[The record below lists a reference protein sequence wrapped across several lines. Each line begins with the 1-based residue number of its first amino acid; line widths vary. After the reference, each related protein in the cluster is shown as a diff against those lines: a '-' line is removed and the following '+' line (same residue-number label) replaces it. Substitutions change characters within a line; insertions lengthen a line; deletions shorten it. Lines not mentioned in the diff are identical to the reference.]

1 MYPLLV
7 LELNGINIISEGE
20 RHGKPSNL
28 FWPWMAANVSFLAIS
43 YGSFVLNF
51 KISFWQIVLA
61 TIFGTIFSFLIVGI
75 SSLAG
80 KKSNAPTMTL
90 SRATFGVNGNK
101 LPGILTYLLLVGWE
115 TVLVALATLACRTI
129 FERIG
134 NLSPNIASVVGFTV
148 AALLTIT
155 SAVIGYQII
164 LKVQKW
170 LTIFSLIL
178 TVGYFALTFEQI
190 DFSKISTFP
199 NGNLSGFVGVL
210 IFTFTG
216 IGLGWVNCAA
226 DYSRYISKSVSNKSV
241 IGWTVFSASTVPIF
255 MVIYGSLL
263 AMSDSKLSEQ
273 IAIDPIGALT
283 SILPTW
289 YLIPFA
295 VVAVLGLV
303 GGAIL
308 DLYSSG
314 ITMVSLGVPLKR
326 YQAAFIDGLIMTFG
340 TIYFVWF
347 ADDFFLPFQAFLITL
362 GVPIAAWS
370 GIFVADI
377 LLRKKDYAE
386 KDLFDAKGRY
396 KSINWSSITI
406 LLVGTFIGYG
416 FVTNTFATWLDWQ
429 GYFLNAV
436 GGKSGTW
443 AAANIGVIIALA
455 VGFFS
460 RFVFG
465 RKEVKW
471 QESF

>member
-1 MYPLLV
+1 MNKVNNFEYA
-7 LELNGINIISEGE
+7 GIEVVSNDFSSK
-20 RHGKPSNL
+20 GKTL

-51 KISFWQIVLA
+51 KISFRQIVLA
-61 TIFGTIFSFLIVGI
+61 TTLGTLFSFLIVGI

-129 FERIG
+129 FERIE

-178 TVGYFALTFEQI
+178 TVGYVALTFKQI
-190 DFSKISTFP
+190 DISKISTFP
-199 NGNLSGFVGVL
+199 NGNLSGFVGIL

-241 IGWTVFSASTVPIF
+241 IGWTVFSASIVPIF

-340 TIYFVWF
+340 TIYFVWL
-347 ADDFFLPFQAFLITL
+347 ADDFFLPFQGFLITL

-406 LLVGTFIGYG
+406 LLLGTFIGYG
-416 FVTNTFATWLDWQ
+416 FVKNTFATWLDWQ

-455 VGFFS
+455 VGFFG

>member
-1 MYPLLV
+1 MNKFNNF
-7 LELNGINIISEGE
+7 EHAGIEVVSNDFISK
-20 RHGKPSNL
+20 GKTL

-61 TIFGTIFSFLIVGI
+61 TTLGTLFSFLIVGI

-90 SRATFGVNGNK
+90 SRATFGINGNK

-178 TVGYFALTFEQI
+178 TVGYVALTFQQI
-190 DFSKISTFP
+190 DFSKIGSFP
-199 NGNLSGFVGVL
+199 NGNLSGFIGVL

-241 IGWTVFSASTVPIF
+241 IGWTVFSASIVPIF

-273 IAIDPIGALT
+273 IAVDPIGALT

-326 YQAAFIDGLIMTFG
+326 HQAAFIDGLIMTFG

-347 ADDFFLPFQAFLITL
+347 ADDFLLPFQGFLITL

-455 VGFFS
+455 LGFFG

>member
-1 MYPLLV
+1 MNKFNNF
-7 LELNGINIISEGE
+7 EHAGIEVVSNDFSSK
-20 RHGKPSNL
+20 GKTL

-90 SRATFGVNGNK
+90 SRATFGINGNK

-178 TVGYFALTFEQI
+178 TVGYVALTFQQI
-190 DFSKISTFP
+190 DFSKIGSFP
-199 NGNLSGFVGVL
+199 NGNLSGFIGVL

-241 IGWTVFSASTVPIF
+241 ISWTVFSASIVPIF

-347 ADDFFLPFQAFLITL
+347 ADDFFLPFQGFLITL

-416 FVTNTFATWLDWQ
+416 FVTNTFATWLNWQ
-429 GYFLNAV
+429 GYFLNMV

-443 AAANIGVIIALA
+443 AAANIGVINALA
-455 VGFFS
+455 LGFFG
-460 RFVFG
+460 RFIFG

>member
-1 MYPLLV
+1 MNSFI
-7 LELNGINIISEGE
+7 ENNSLNSVQEKE
-20 RHGKPSNL
+20 TDSKVKKL

-43 YGSFVLNF
+43 YGSFVLSF
-51 KISFWQIVLA
+51 KISLWQIVLA
-61 TIFGTIFSFLIVGI
+61 TTFGTIFSFLIVGI
-75 SSLAG
+75 SSIAG

-90 SRATFGVNGNK
+90 SRAAFGVNGNK

-115 TVLVALATLACRTI
+115 TVLVALATLACMTI

-134 NLSPNIASVVGFTV
+134 NFGPNIASIVGFTV

-164 LKVQKW
+164 MKVQKW
-170 LTIFSLIL
+170 LTVFSLIL
-178 TVGYFALTFEQI
+178 TVGYVALTFQQI
-190 DFSKISTFP
+190 DFSKTGSFP
-199 NGNLSGFVGVL
+199 NGNLSGFIGVL

-226 DYSRYISKSVSNKSV
+226 DYSRYLSKSVSNKSV
-241 IGWTVFSASTVPIF
+241 ISWTVFSASIVPIF

-295 VVAVLGLV
+295 VVAILGLV

-326 YQAAFIDGLIMTFG
+326 HQAAFVDGLIMTFG

-347 ADDFFLPFQAFLITL
+347 ADNFFLPFQGFLITL

-386 KDLFDAKGRY
+386 KDLFDVNGRY

-406 LLVGTFIGYG
+406 LLVGTSIGYG
-416 FVTNTFATWLDWQ
+416 FVTNTFATWLSWQ
-429 GYFLNAV
+429 GYFLNIV

-455 VGFFS
+455 LGFFG

-465 RKEVKW
+465 RKEVKL